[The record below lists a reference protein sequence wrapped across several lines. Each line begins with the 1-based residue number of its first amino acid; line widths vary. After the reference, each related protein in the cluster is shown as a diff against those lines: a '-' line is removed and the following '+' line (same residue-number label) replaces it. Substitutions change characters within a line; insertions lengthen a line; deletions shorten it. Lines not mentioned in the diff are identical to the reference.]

1 LSSDDDITAYGAEVA
16 RCWNAFREERAA
28 GPEPVNCRFYEAF
41 RFGATEGSANELA
54 ALVVAGIKTATSDLL
69 WALEQAH
76 KPLVQVGDF
85 SIVTDWEQRPLC
97 VIRTTQVRI
106 RPFEAV
112 DERFAYD
119 YGEGDRTLE
128 WWKRE
133 LWTYYEQECQRIG
146 RAATVEMPLAC
157 ERFELVHHC

>member
-1 LSSDDDITAYGAEVA
+1 MATYGAEVA
-16 RCWNAFREERAA
+16 RCWNAFLQSRAA
-28 GPEPVNCRFYEAF
+28 ELEPVNCHFYEAF

-54 ALVVAGIKTATSDLL
+54 ALVVAGVKTATSDLL
-69 WALEQAH
+69 WSLERAQ

-85 SIVTDWEQRPLC
+85 SIVTDWEQRPVC
-97 VIRTTQVRI
+97 VIRTTGVRI
-106 RPFEAV
+106 CAFEAV

-133 LWTYYEQECQRIG
+133 HWTYYELECQRIG
-146 RAATVEMPLAC
+146 RVATVEMPLVC
-157 ERFELVHHC
+157 ERFELVQQC